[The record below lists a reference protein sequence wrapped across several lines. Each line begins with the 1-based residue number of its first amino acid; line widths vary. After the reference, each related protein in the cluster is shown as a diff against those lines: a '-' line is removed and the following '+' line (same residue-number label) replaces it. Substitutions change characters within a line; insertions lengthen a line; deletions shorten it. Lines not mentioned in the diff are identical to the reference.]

1 MEERANPTVYD
12 DYRFV
17 TRADLVR
24 RGWGCVDEFKLPG
37 GGPAGRCCLLAAGGC
52 MAVVA
57 VDMQPGCQASSVAG
71 KLAAESRGR
80 AAPPLSHHL
89 LVSALVPSVVVLQE
103 KLGLTHLVGT
113 PLLRAYMHGFFIDN
127 RLYGKAKAI
136 VDPFAYEAYR
146 AKRVAAKVD
155 EERRSRI
162 SLVKKLPKVRS
173 GAVLVGISGGGGGGY
188 VWARACCA

>member
-1 MEERANPTVYD
+1 MT
-12 DYRFV
+12 
-17 TRADLVR
+17 
-24 RGWGCVDEFKLPG
+24 
-37 GGPAGRCCLLAAGGC
+37 
-52 MAVVA
+52 VVA
-57 VDMQPGCQASSVAG
+57 VDLAAGCLASWVAG
-71 KLAAESRGR
+71 RLAAENRGR
-80 AAPPLSHHL
+80 FAPPHPPSPPPGTCRL
-89 LVSALVPSVVVLQE
+89 ALPLQE

-162 SLVKKLPKVRS
+162 SLIKKLPKVRS
-173 GAVLVGISGGGGGGY
+173 GVALG
-188 VWARACCA
+188 